1 MKNTLKALTLPV
13 ALMAALAGAACGGSD
28 AQETPA
34 QVKAANTALQLSAN
48 DVAVVTTEETAAGI
62 RITGSLDPADRV
74 EVKAQVGGQLQRVN
88 VERGDTVRAG
98 QLLAVV
104 DAATQQAQ
112 SAAARAQLAAAE
124 RDFGAAEMLFK
135 AGAVAERDYVNARA
149 ARDAARAQVSQIG
162 QAIAHATIEAPR
174 GGVVTAKEVSDGE
187 VVSPGNTLFV
197 IADTRR
203 LELKGTIPAS
213 EIGKVRKGQKVS
225 LTLEAYPGRAITGRV
240 DRFDP
245 VADAETR
252 QVTVY
257 VTVDN
262 SNRELVGGLFA
273 TGLIETGQIVAAPR
287 VPETAV
293 VDGSVYEVST
303 GRVRKVAADN
313 IRAGEKVI
321 VTPAPELKEG
331 QPVEVSR

>member
-1 MKNTLKALTLPV
+1 MKNTVKAISLL
-13 ALMAALAGAACGGSD
+13 AALAAAACSGSD

-34 QVKAANTALQLSAN
+34 QAKAPQALQLSAN
-48 DVAVVTTEETAAGI
+48 DVAVVTMQESAAGI
-62 RITGSLDPADRV
+62 RITGSLDPADV
-74 EVKAQVGGQLQRVN
+74 VDVKAQVGGQLTRVN
-88 VERGDTVRAG
+88 VERGDAVRAG
-98 QLLAVV
+98 QLLATI

-112 SAAARAQLAAAE
+112 SAGARAQLAAAE

-149 ARDAARAQVSQIG
+149 ARDAARAQVTQIG
-162 QAIAHATIEAPR
+162 QSIAHTTIEAPQ
-174 GGVVTAKEVSDGE
+174 GGVVTAKHVSDGE
-187 VVSPGNTLFV
+187 VITPGTELFS

-203 LELKGTIPAS
+203 LELKGNIPAS
-213 EIGKVRKGQKVS
+213 DIGQVRVGQKVT
-225 LTLEAYPGRAITGRV
+225 LTLEAYPGRVLHGRV

-262 SNRELVGGLFA
+262 GNRELVGGLFA
-273 TGLIETGQIVAAPR
+273 TGLIETGQTITSPR
-287 VPETAV
+287 VPESAV
-293 VDGSVYEVST
+293 VEGSVYEVS
-303 GRVRKVAADN
+303 GGSVRKVAIGDV
-313 IRAGEKVI
+313 RAGEKVI

-331 QPVEVSR
+331 QRVEVSR